1 MRWISAL
8 QARAPDFHIVY
19 GPNEAGKTTTMEAA
33 LRLFYGFQHVE
44 PYAFKHQRANLQVSA
59 EIEIDGTPRSFTR
72 LPKRSG
78 NLVNGHGNAL
88 PEAALAAHLG
98 GMAEEDYR
106 NLLCLD
112 DATIERG
119 GEEIVQAR
127 GDTGRLLF
135 SAAAGLAH
143 LSSVLDAVRTEADEI
158 WRKRASKT
166 RIAVLKRD
174 LADVEK
180 AIRAQDVTASAWQAL
195 KKDSGGSGPL

>member
-1 MRWISAL
+1 
-8 QARAPDFHIVY
+8 
-19 GPNEAGKTTTMEAA
+19 MEAA

-119 GEEIVQAR
+119 RR
-127 GDTGRLLF
+127 GNRAGPRRYGATAVFRSRRACAFKQRSGCRAHRGR
-135 SAAAGLAH
+135 
-143 LSSVLDAVRTEADEI
+143 
-158 WRKRASKT
+158 
-166 RIAVLKRD
+166 
-174 LADVEK
+174 
-180 AIRAQDVTASAWQAL
+180 
-195 KKDSGGSGPL
+195 